1 MEKDIAPE
9 LLEAIRERLREK
21 EGRDPQI
28 AAFTEKLNARKATQG
43 DVAQYSGRLGELL
56 SETLREILTPDNL
69 PEGKLYYNIA
79 ARTIGPMLREADKK
93 INDAA
98 IQAQKAIDEENGI
111 GMKAVPAAFPEKRV
125 NDLMYKIGSEETTPE
140 QAQTLMG
147 EPIENNCRK
156 FFDEHVRHNADVR
169 FKAGLSPMIV
179 RTTHGGCCKWCAS
192 VAGKYE
198 YGDVSDTG
206 NDVFRRHAR
215 CRCTVEYVCD
225 GKKQDVWSKK
235 MWQADKETLEKRAA
249 YGLERQ
255 KKKPTNRKDDRKR
268 QEFIAEYNRNRE
280 KALAKADRSSIILHY
295 QGQNINIPKN
305 KVISHETEKAVME
318 VWKTISKDM
327 PFIKN
332 NISGISFG
340 FIEDGSIGENLFNP
354 IKGINHITLNE
365 KWYSNIPE
373 LITKLKQDFTE
384 HRSYETEDIRSVVAH
399 EIGHNAHFCLAL
411 KRVGANLGDEINPLQ
426 AYLIQKEVNTIS
438 QEIYIAAFHDESYDV
453 IQALCSSELGSTTEN
468 NAHELIA
475 QSFGNYYYGKNKSRI
490 AKVIVEY
497 FKKELSS

>member
-28 AAFTEKLNARKATQG
+28 AAFTEKLNARKATQR
-43 DVAQYSGRLGELL
+43 DVSQYSGRLGELL

-98 IQAQKAIDEENGI
+98 IQAQKVIDEENGI

-125 NDLMYKIGSEETTPE
+125 NDLLYKIGSEETTPE

-156 FFDEHVRHNADVR
+156 FFDEHVRHNANVR

-179 RTTHGGCCKWCAS
+179 RTVGSSEIRTSKRRKYHVPCKWCIS
-192 VAGKYE
+192 MAGE
-198 YGDVSDTG
+198 YPYDEVNDTG
-206 NDVFRRHAR
+206 NDVFRRHSG
-215 CRCTVEYVCD
+215 CRCIVEYVCD
-225 GKKQDVWSKK
+225 GKKQNVWSKK

-280 KALAKADRSSIILHY
+280 KAFANADNRGIINTDALSLSSHNLHNSSDVLYERVKHVPPIRGYDDVFLHGDAFGVSTRNADGSEVDIPVDEFIKTLKRLNLENSAIRLCSCSAGEKDRGLAYLVAREM
-295 QGQNINIPKN
+295 NMP
-305 KVISHETEKAVME
+305 VMAATTD
-318 VWKTISKDM
+318 VWISKPDDQ
-327 PFIKN
+327 
-332 NISGISFG
+332 GISTMRLYRDNGKGRPDYSKPGIWRIFMP
-340 FIEDGSIGENLFNP
+340 DGKI
-354 IKGINHITLNE
+354 
-365 KWYSNIPE
+365 
-373 LITKLKQDFTE
+373 
-384 HRSYETEDIRSVVAH
+384 
-399 EIGHNAHFCLAL
+399 
-411 KRVGANLGDEINPLQ
+411 
-426 AYLIQKEVNTIS
+426 KEVIT
-438 QEIYIAAFHDESYDV
+438 
-453 IQALCSSELGSTTEN
+453 
-468 NAHELIA
+468 
-475 QSFGNYYYGKNKSRI
+475 
-490 AKVIVEY
+490 
-497 FKKELSS
+497 

>member
-69 PEGKLYYNIA
+69 PERKLYYNIA
-79 ARTIGPMLREADKK
+79 ARTIMPMLRNVHQMV
-93 INDAA
+93 NDSA

-206 NDVFRRHAR
+206 NDVFRRHGH

-268 QEFIAEYNRNRE
+268 QELIAEYNKNRE
-280 KALAKADRSSIILHY
+280 KALANADNRDIIKSRDVKHLTIQSIDLPIEQRNSGKGNPNAIRLYDVELSNRQKKVLDSLPENGSSFSVSKKDFNMRDLSSLTAKTGCEFAMFTKGNERLIIRGDALHVEI
-295 QGQNINIPKN
+295 G
-305 KVISHETEKAVME
+305 
-318 VWKTISKDM
+318 
-327 PFIKN
+327 
-332 NISGISFG
+332 
-340 FIEDGSIGENLFNP
+340 IED
-354 IKGINHITLNE
+354 
-365 KWYSNIPE
+365 
-373 LITKLKQDFTE
+373 
-384 HRSYETEDIRSVVAH
+384 A
-399 EIGHNAHFCLAL
+399 
-411 KRVGANLGDEINPLQ
+411 
-426 AYLIQKEVNTIS
+426 
-438 QEIYIAAFHDESYDV
+438 
-453 IQALCSSELGSTTEN
+453 
-468 NAHELIA
+468 
-475 QSFGNYYYGKNKSRI
+475 
-490 AKVIVEY
+490 
-497 FKKELSS
+497 KELAAQGFRWSGHTHPGETFLAMQPSDGDYAILDCFAQKNSVIYNSKGEFRTYEKRSE